1 MKLREPQLIE
11 AVTPKD
17 IIMSETTAKYVTETC
32 AFDEL
37 VTALNDLNKEI
48 QASESINSIHYLL
61 TTAPNASELLPRFD
75 EALRACNLD
84 HLDPRVDRLRS
95 WLERLRD

>member
-1 MKLREPQLIE
+1 
-11 AVTPKD
+11 
-17 IIMSETTAKYVTETC
+17 MSETTAKYITESR

-48 QASESINSIHYLL
+48 QDSESIDSIHYLL
-61 TTAPNASELLPRFD
+61 TCSPKASELVPRFD
-75 EALRACNLD
+75 EALKACNLN
-84 HLDPRVDRLRS
+84 HLDPRVDRLRQ